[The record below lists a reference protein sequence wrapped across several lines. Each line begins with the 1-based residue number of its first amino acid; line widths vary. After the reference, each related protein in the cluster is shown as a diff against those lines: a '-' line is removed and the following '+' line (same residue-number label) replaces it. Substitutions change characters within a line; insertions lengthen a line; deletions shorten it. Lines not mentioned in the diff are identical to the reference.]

1 MAHYSGHESVPLLQ
15 PPADD
20 TQRAEVDDHL
30 NRVCASVFETMSQN
44 PAVAGGAVLH
54 APKPNYGPGS
64 SRPNQMGANSA
75 MSDSTARVILQEA
88 VDAVMNSFAK
98 HTQGYGRGRTLEDI
112 HVSTLCCYFLVIF
125 LTVTF

>member
-1 MAHYSGHESVPLLQ
+1 VAHYSGHESVPLLQ

-20 TQRAEVDDHL
+20 TQRAQVDDRL

-98 HTQGYGRGRTLEDI
+98 HTQGYGRGRTLEI
-112 HVSTLCCYFLVIF
+112 FTLAHFG
-125 LTVTF
+125 TVF